1 MREALHSIFKGGKHS
16 VDSRIMKEVV
26 AGILL
31 CLMSMPFVTVEACNK
46 ANNGPLMLT
55 PFIENGDLETGRH
68 RARVK
73 DPINGIGSLPFESYS
88 GYITVNES
96 SGSNMFFWFFP
107 AMVRT
112 VCSVFIYSYQGRGR

>member
-1 MREALHSIFKGGKHS
+1 MRQE
-16 VDSRIMKEVV
+16 V

-31 CLMSMPFVTVEACNK
+31 CLVLKAFVTVESSNK
-46 ANNGPLMLT
+46 TINGPLMLT
-55 PFIENGDLETGRH
+55 PFIENGDLETGRQ

-73 DPINGIGSLPFESYS
+73 DPIDGIGALPFESYS

-96 SGSNMFFWFFP
+96 LGSNMFFWFFQ

-112 VCSVFIYSYQGRGR
+112 V